1 MKHHEDRDTHDP
13 ATVHMTIEPEVC
25 SEGVC
30 KRRSKCRYRETDT
43 REKCPVFRRGGGE
56 R

>member
-1 MKHHEDRDTHDP
+1 MIHHEERDAIDP
-13 ATVHMTIEPEVC
+13 RTIHMTIEPEVC
-25 SEGVC
+25 GVC

-43 REKCPVFRRGGGE
+43 RERCPVFRRGGGE